1 MARVHEKPHQFEFIL
16 LRRKSEGE
24 GHSPVGSIGK
34 AQHAK
39 PCRIIFDLIEE
50 LPACECD
57 HVTLMFSGSE
67 GGKRS

>member
-16 LRRKSEGE
+16 LRRKSEVE

-50 LPACECD
+50 LPP
-57 HVTLMFSGSE
+57 V
-67 GGKRS
+67 